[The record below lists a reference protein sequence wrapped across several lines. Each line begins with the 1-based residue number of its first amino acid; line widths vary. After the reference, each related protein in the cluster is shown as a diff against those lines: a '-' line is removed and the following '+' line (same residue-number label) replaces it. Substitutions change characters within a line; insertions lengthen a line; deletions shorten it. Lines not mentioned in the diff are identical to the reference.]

1 MAKVHWQHSPQYP
14 TTIPTLAHF
23 PHVLLC
29 QQQSSH
35 HRQRKRNRGLSP
47 NDSPKLCVD
56 HVHPISHAL
65 LLEVVN
71 FSPLFVQV
79 QKCATVTIL
88 WAITVVLLLQC
99 GPVFFSYFQNDR
111 SWRRRKK
118 TRKLSRAV
126 GNGWVHP
133 LASPCGLWNKT
144 TNSIR
149 RCTRGTCTW
158 RVVSCKS
165 SRSLWL
171 FSAWYFGKLPGL
183 VPQSLGGVRSVD
195 EGQKSED
202 FE

>member
-1 MAKVHWQHSPQYP
+1 MATFTTIP

-29 QQQSSH
+29 QQQSSR
-35 HRQRKRNRGLSP
+35 HRQRKRNRGPSP

-71 FSPLFVQV
+71 FLPLFVQV

-88 WAITVVLLLQC
+88 GVITVVLLLRY

-111 SWRRRKK
+111 SWRRRQM
-118 TRKLSRAV
+118 TKLWRAV

-133 LASPCGLWNKT
+133 VASPCGL
-144 TNSIR
+144 
-149 RCTRGTCTW
+149 
-158 RVVSCKS
+158 
-165 SRSLWL
+165 
-171 FSAWYFGKLPGL
+171 
-183 VPQSLGGVRSVD
+183 
-195 EGQKSED
+195 
-202 FE
+202 